1 MSAVWD
7 SLVENSKDLATQA
20 AGTALDTYAKKLTA
34 SSEKPAAAAPPTK
47 TIGDDSSKKMWV
59 IGAIVA
65 AIVGIGVW
73 LATRKKK

>member
-34 SSEKPAAAAPPTK
+34 SNESPAAPAPAK
-47 TIGDDSSKKMWV
+47 TIGDPSTKKWWI
-59 IGAIVA
+59 IGGIVA
-65 AIVGIGVW
+65 AILGLGVW
-73 LATRKKK
+73 FATRKGK